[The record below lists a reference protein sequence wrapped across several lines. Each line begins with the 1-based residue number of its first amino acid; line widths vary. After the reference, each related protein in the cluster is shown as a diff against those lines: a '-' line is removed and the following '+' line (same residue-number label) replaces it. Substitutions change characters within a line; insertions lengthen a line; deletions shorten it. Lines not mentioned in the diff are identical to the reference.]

1 MPKLV
6 GKKLN
11 CNALRTFSVVPINPY
26 CFILQSPTITG
37 LVLKDQRIHTSK
49 AKPEEGRNISEA

>member
-11 CNALRTFSVVPINPY
+11 FNALRTFSVVPSIP
-26 CFILQSPTITG
+26 I
-37 LVLKDQRIHTSK
+37 VLYSRAPPLLDWSSSDQRIHSSK
-49 AKPEEGRNISEA
+49 AKPEEGRSISEA